1 MPKSYWMGLKDI
13 IDLQLSQESI
23 WFMHSSIKEYY
34 SAYLGSWTL
43 KVSRATG
50 RRTGGW
56 SRLWRQGAGGK
67 SGWGGSRQIR
77 VSVPPTLAASKSYNL
92 SPSQPKKAYFPFF
105 GFGRSCPLKKLCN
118 QKQACPMLSFPRWSW
133 RWKAFGRLGVKGCT
147 TVVAGVGML
156 GVERNHVF
164 GSWRRKRDSSCMSS
178 IMRWVF

>member
-1 MPKSYWMGLKDI
+1 MVKISLGQLARRPHTVLSWNWSYNSWLKNKPKSYWMGLKDI

-105 GFGRSCPLKKLCN
+105 WFWEKLPIEEAM
-118 QKQACPMLSFPRWSW
+118 QS
-133 RWKAFGRLGVKGCT
+133 KASVSNVKFSK
-147 TVVAGVGML
+147 M
-156 GVERNHVF
+156 EEM
-164 GSWRRKRDSSCMSS
+164 KS
-178 IMRWVF
+178 ICKIRG